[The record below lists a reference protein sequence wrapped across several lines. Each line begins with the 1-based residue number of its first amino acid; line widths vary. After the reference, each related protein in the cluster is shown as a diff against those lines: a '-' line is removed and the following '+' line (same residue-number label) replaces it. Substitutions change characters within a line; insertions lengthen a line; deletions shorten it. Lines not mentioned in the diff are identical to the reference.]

1 MLSKIETC
9 SWTLLLKIKN
19 SQLTANIAFLME
31 VISSTLGVSMEDT
44 QFWDLVCNKWFG
56 DDNYDEEKDV
66 PQSWQLG

>member
-1 MLSKIETC
+1 
-9 SWTLLLKIKN
+9 
-19 SQLTANIAFLME
+19 ME

-56 DDNYDEEKDV
+56 DDNYHEEKDV